1 MGPYDSPYQGNAFL
15 LKIKFPFDYPNHRPN
30 FNFITRIYHPNFNSL
45 GRVCCCAFGM
55 EFDDQWDRTL
65 SIKKMLYMIYELMRK
80 LDCDCAC
87 NPQAMYIFKTD
98 RKKFEQI
105 TREWT
110 KRYAS

>member
-1 MGPYDSPYQGNAFL
+1 
-15 LKIKFPFDYPNHRPN
+15 
-30 FNFITRIYHPNFNSL
+30 
-45 GRVCCCAFGM
+45 
-55 EFDDQWDRTL
+55 
-65 SIKKMLYMIYELMRK
+65 MIYELMRK